1 MKVLSI
7 HDLQKLVHEV
17 GHANF
22 SNMLVATLD
31 SHFKRWQDFSLCP
44 RHATHYPQGVIE
56 LMPCADDQY
65 YAFKY
70 VNGHPNNPIQNKLC
84 VAAVGMLA
92 DAQTGY
98 PLLVSEMTLLTA
110 LRTAATGVLGAQYLA
125 RNNSQ
130 TLAIIGCGAQS
141 EFIAKAFLAAF
152 PLTDIYYFDIDPAAM
167 TKFASNLA
175 GEAVQLHACETA
187 VACIAHADI
196 IVTATAAKKRQV
208 LFDEADIPVGAHI
221 HAMGG
226 DCPGKTELSGA
237 MLKNQKV
244 VVEYLPQSLAEGEI
258 QQSGEQSVHAELWEV
273 IQGHKSGRESNDE
286 ITIFDS
292 VGFALEDY
300 ATLSLVY
307 DLAKKYDLGSPIE
320 LIPDVCDPKDL
331 YSALGHL

>member
-7 HDLQKLVHEV
+7 HDLQILIKKI

-22 SNMLVATLD
+22 STMLVDALD
-31 SHFKRWQDFSLCP
+31 IHFKRWQDFSLCP

-56 LMPCADDQY
+56 LMPCADDHY
-65 YAFKY
+65 YTFKY
-70 VNGHPNNPIQNKLC
+70 VNGHPNNPDQNKLC
-84 VAAVGMLA
+84 VAAVGLLA
-92 DAQTGY
+92 DAQSGY
-98 PLLVSEMTLLTA
+98 PLLISEMTLLTA
-110 LRTAATGVLGAQYLA
+110 LRTAATGVLGAKYLA
-125 RNNSQ
+125 RENSEK
-130 TLAIIGCGAQS
+130 LAIIGCGAQS

-152 PLTDIYYFDIDPAAM
+152 PLTEITYFDIDPAAM

-175 GEAVQLHACETA
+175 NESVHLNACEST
-187 VACIAHADI
+187 VECIANADI
-196 IVTATAAKKRQV
+196 IVTATAAKKRQI
-208 LFDEADIPVGAHI
+208 LFEEADIPLGAHI

-237 MLKNQKV
+237 LLKNQKV
-244 VVEYLPQSLAEGEI
+244 VVEYLPQSLQEGEV
-258 QQSGEQSVHAELWEV
+258 QQAGESSVYGELWEIV
-273 IQGHKSGRESNDE
+273 QGKKAGRQSDDE

-320 LIPDVCDPKDL
+320 LIPDVGDPKDL
-331 YSALGHL
+331 YSALG